1 MTVCMSY
8 LQPCIWEAGGWQV
21 GQLDQRE
28 PVSRKQTKHTKNKRK
43 KSRNKK
49 FRGEFAPENKLFFA
63 SERNLSAGLES
74 RIY

>member
-1 MTVCMSY
+1 MSY
-8 LQPCIWEAGGWQV
+8 LQPCIWKAGGWQV

-28 PVSRKQTKHTKNKRK
+28 PVSRKQTNTLKTKEK

-63 SERNLSAGLES
+63 SERKLSAGLES

>member
-1 MTVCMSY
+1 MSY

-43 KSRNKK
+43 KNQETRNS
-49 FRGEFAPENKLFFA
+49 GV
-63 SERNLSAGLES
+63 NLHQKINYSLLQREILALA
-74 RIY
+74 